1 MERAS
6 PPAVHPSH
14 HDHADFNFQESLLPM
29 TQHEAAVEANRCLYC
44 YDAPC
49 MHACPTHIDIPTF
62 IRKISTGN
70 LRGSARTILESNFLG
85 GTCAR
90 VCPVQELCEGAC
102 VLGADH
108 TPIAIGRL
116 QRYAVDHVQQ
126 KGVQLFS
133 PAPATGKQVAV
144 VGSGP
149 AGISASAELAK
160 LGHAVTLYE
169 RRELGGGLSTYGII
183 VLREPVE
190 VALREV
196 EAVKQMGVE
205 VRTQVELTDRAGLD
219 ALLSEYDAV
228 FLGLGLGAVPAV
240 GIPGEE
246 HILDGLAVIEA
257 SKMNLPTG
265 IGTRVAVIGAG
276 NTAIDAATVA
286 RRMGADTA
294 MVYRRTEAEMT
305 AYRHEYEF
313 ALHEG
318 ITFDFLTQPV
328 RVLSEGS
335 RVTGLECRRM
345 VLGAPD
351 SSGRP
356 RPEPVL
362 GSEFVIPCDTVI
374 SAIGQEKPA
383 LAAALGLNL
392 EGGYIAVSSE
402 LETSVPRV
410 YAGGDCVRVRG
421 SASTVMAVQD
431 GKIAAASIHA
441 ALSATPGTVML
452 KPEFPAEVRFNPMY
466 TESHGTQSHG
476 GPTPSTTL
484 SHALEAPH
492 G

>member
-6 PPAVHPSH
+6 SPAFRPP
-14 HDHADFNFQESLLPM
+14 DFDFQESLLPM

-62 IRKISTGN
+62 IRKISTSN

-116 QRYAVDHVQQ
+116 QRYAVDHVQER
-126 KGVQLFS
+126 GVQMFT
-133 PAPATGKQVAV
+133 PAPSTGLKVAV

-149 AGISASAELAK
+149 AGLSAAAELAK
-160 LGHAVTLYE
+160 LGHAVTLLE
-169 RRELGGGLSTYGII
+169 KRELGGGLSTYGII

-190 VALREV
+190 IALREV
-196 EAVKQMGVE
+196 EAVKALGVE
-205 VRTQVELTDRAGLD
+205 VRTQSELSNRAGLD
-219 ALLSEYDAV
+219 ALLLEYDAL
-228 FLGLGLGAVPAV
+228 FLGLGLGAVPAI

-246 HILDGLAVIEA
+246 HVLDGLAVIEA
-257 SKMNLPTG
+257 SKMRQPTG
-265 IGTRVAVIGAG
+265 IGQRVAVIGAG

-286 RRMGADTA
+286 RRMGADTR

-318 ITFDFLTQPV
+318 VSFDFLTQPV
-328 RVLSEGS
+328 RVLAENGN
-335 RVTGLECRRM
+335 VTGLECRRM
-345 VLGAPD
+345 VLGTPD

-356 RPEPVL
+356 RPEPVP
-362 GSEFVIPCDTVI
+362 GSEFVIGCDTVI

-383 LAAALGLNL
+383 LALTLGLKV
-392 EGGYIAVSSE
+392 EGGYIAVSSS
-402 LETSVPRV
+402 LETSVPGV

-431 GKIAAASIHA
+431 GKIAAAGIHVALA
-441 ALSATPGTVML
+441 AKVA
-452 KPEFPAEVRFNPMY
+452 AD
-466 TESHGTQSHG
+466 
-476 GPTPSTTL
+476 
-484 SHALEAPH
+484 
-492 G
+492 